1 MDLST
6 SQNSPAIPLAIPLL
20 LLTLWAG
27 LLFGGFLLGQDP
39 QGIRRMPVWTRM
51 ASSAVLVALAWYLVG
66 QASASLVQ
74 RYALFI
80 ALGMSLG
87 FLGDLF
93 MAELLPVSQRVLWG
107 MAAFGLGHLAYI
119 AGLVE
124 LARRLPGFAPVR
136 WDALAAWLLLGGLLC
151 YWIVLRGQE
160 RTALH
165 WAALPYALL
174 LASTT
179 GLATGL
185 ALQDA
190 GFAPLALGAFL
201 FLVSDLILAAQLFNG
216 ARFPLIGDVIWLTY
230 GPGQMLI
237 VTSAWAALKRL
248 T

>member
-1 MDLST
+1 MPSLDLV
-6 SQNSPAIPLAIPLL
+6 AMALLA
-20 LLTLWAG
+20 LWAAF
-27 LLFGGFLLGQDP
+27 LFGGFALGQDP
-39 QGIRRMPVWTRM
+39 EGIRRMPVWTRM
-51 ASSAVLVALAWYLVG
+51 ASSATLVILAWYLAWL
-66 QASASLVQ
+66 ASGSQ
-74 RYALFI
+74 IQGYAAAI

-93 MAELLPVSQRVLWG
+93 LAELLPVSQRVLWG

-119 AGLVE
+119 GGMLG

-136 WDALAAWLLLGGLLC
+136 WEILAFWLLLGGLLC

-160 RTALH
+160 RTVLH

-174 LASTT
+174 LASTA

-185 ALQDA
+185 AFQDVR
-190 GFAPLALGAFL
+190 FAPLALGAAL
-201 FLVSDLILAAQLFNG
+201 FLISDLILATQLFNG

-237 VTSAWAALKRL
+237 VTSTWAALKL
-248 T
+248 VSAAG

>member
-6 SQNSPAIPLAIPLL
+6 NQSLPTVPLL
-20 LLTLWAG
+20 LLALWAG
-27 LLFGGFLLGQDP
+27 LLFGGFAFGQDP
-39 QGIRRMPVWTRM
+39 EGIRRMPVWTRM
-51 ASSAVLVALAWYLVG
+51 ASSATLVILAWYLAWLASG
-66 QASASLVQ
+66 SQAQ
-74 RYALFI
+74 GYALAI

-119 AGLVE
+119 AGMVGLG
-124 LARRLPGFAPVR
+124 RRLPGFVPVR
-136 WDALAAWLLLGGLLC
+136 WDILALWLLVGGLLC

-160 RTALH
+160 RTVLH

-174 LASTT
+174 LASTA

-185 ALQDA
+185 ALQDIR
-190 GFAPLALGAFL
+190 FAPLVLGAAL
-201 FLVSDLILAAQLFNG
+201 FLISDLILATQLFNG

-237 VTSAWAALKRL
+237 VTSIWPVLKLVQAAG
-248 T
+248 